1 MVTYIRRKK
10 MNEMIK
16 RVEDLLMMAERIPE
30 KDDADVYIPAGND
43 AAIRCKVYKEV
54 LRMMRGQRE

>member
-1 MVTYIRRKK
+1 